1 MKCNNSNNILAKT
14 TYGID
19 FAIVN
24 FENIYGIQCHPEK
37 SHSHGIKFLD
47 NFANL

>member
-19 FAIVN
+19 FASIVN

-37 SHSHGIKFLD
+37 VIVTEL
-47 NFANL
+47 NF